1 MRRTR
6 VRELESL
13 IEDYEARIKQMEEL
27 FTNGATTQQYEE
39 YADITRQLEDY
50 NEEYLNLCEEED
62 KYKDSISR

>member
-1 MRRTR
+1 
-6 VRELESL
+6 
-13 IEDYEARIKQMEEL
+13 MEEL